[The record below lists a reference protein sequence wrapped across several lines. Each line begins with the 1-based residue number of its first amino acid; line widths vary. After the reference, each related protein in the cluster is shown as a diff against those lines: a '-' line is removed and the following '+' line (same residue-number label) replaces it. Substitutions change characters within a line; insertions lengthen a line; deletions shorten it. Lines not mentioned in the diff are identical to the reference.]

1 VPIDVDLVLA
11 EAHHVAIVH
20 FQFYLAAH
28 VTLLKSSTSTSAKL
42 KRISRGGAILGSQQ
56 LAVQRGEHV
65 SE

>member
-1 VPIDVDLVLA
+1 L
-11 EAHHVAIVH
+11 
-20 FQFYLAAH
+20 QSCLAAH

-42 KRISRGGAILGSQQ
+42 KRISRGGATLGGQQ